1 MMMDMILLADFSI
14 IKPDPGLIV
23 WTSLIFLLIWGFLGK
38 IAFGP
43 IQKAL
48 RQREHEIQASLD
60 EAKRARQDMS
70 NLKAENERLLAEARE
85 ERAMILR
92 DANDAKAAIIAEAK
106 EQARAEAQRLMA
118 NAKQEIENERMAAVT
133 DLKNQMGRLS
143 LEIAEKLLR
152 KELKGNAEQENYV
165 KTLVSEAKMN

>member
-1 MMMDMILLADFSI
+1 MRS
-14 IKPDPGLIV
+14 
-23 WTSLIFLLIWGFLGK
+23 
-38 IAFGP
+38 
-43 IQKAL
+43 
-48 RQREHEIQASLD
+48 RLD

-85 ERAMILR
+85 ERAKILR

-152 KELKGNAEQENYV
+152 KELKGNAEQESYV